1 MRKSMIILASGTLLA
16 LGACTG
22 SRTID
27 SGLVGAGVGA
37 AAGAVVPGVST
48 TEGAIAGGAAGAIYG
63 AVTDGDAKRGSKKYC
78 RDRYPRDSREYDRCR
93 RDR

>member
-1 MRKSMIILASGTLLA
+1 MRKSLIVLASGALLA

-22 SRTID
+22 SRTVD
-27 SGLVGAGVGA
+27 SGLIGAGVGA

-48 TEGAIAGGAAGAIYG
+48 TEGAIAGGAAGAVYG
-63 AVTDGDAKRGSKKYC
+63 AVTKGDKRGSKSYC

>member
-1 MRKSMIILASGTLLA
+1 MRKSMIVLASGALLA

-22 SRTID
+22 SRTVD
-27 SGLVGAGVGA
+27 SGLIGAGVGA
-37 AAGAVVPGVST
+37 AAGSVVPGVST

-63 AVTDGDAKRGSKKYC
+63 AVTDGKAKRGSKEYC
-78 RDRYPRDSREYDRCR
+78 RDRYPRNSRDYDLCR